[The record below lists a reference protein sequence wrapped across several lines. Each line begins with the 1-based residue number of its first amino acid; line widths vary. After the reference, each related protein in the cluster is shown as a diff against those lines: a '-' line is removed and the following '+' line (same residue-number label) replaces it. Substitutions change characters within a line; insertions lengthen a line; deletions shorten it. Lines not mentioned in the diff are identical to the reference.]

1 MLSARTVLKSPHL
14 HAEAREIMK
23 KIIPPVKGT
32 RDFYPEQ
39 MAVRTWIYNT
49 ARAVSESFGYQE
61 YEAPMLES
69 LALYVAR
76 SGDELVNDQA
86 YVFAD
91 RGGDQIALRPELTAS
106 LARMVAQRQGELAFP
121 VRWWSFGPFWRYE
134 RPQRGRTREFFQWNV
149 DMLGASSPEADAE
162 NVAVLASFLKRVGLF
177 SSQVLIL
184 VNDRRLMDTGF
195 EELGI
200 GTGAR
205 AGLSSLLDRRSK
217 LNPETWLREATE
229 LGLSGTQLAR
239 LDGLLE
245 DKDLWKRSVELR
257 RFFAAI
263 DALGVAEFV
272 RFDASIVRGLQYYT
286 GTVFEA
292 WEVGGEIRRSLLGG
306 GRYDNL
312 LSDVG
317 GTPLPAVGFAL
328 GDVVMTL
335 LLEKYDLLPADL
347 GVFPASV
354 LVTVF
359 DAEHQRASLELAAEL
374 RQSGLNVALYP
385 DPDKL
390 ARQFKYADKVQAR
403 LALVVGPDEAR
414 AGQVTLKDLR
424 TGIQQSVVRSGVA
437 AACRQVLEAPRP
449 Q

>member
-1 MLSARTVLKSPHL
+1 
-14 HAEAREIMK
+14 MK
-23 KIIPPVKGT
+23 KVIPPVKGT

-39 MAVRTWIYNT
+39 MAVRTWLYDT

-61 YEAPMLES
+61 YEAPILES

-76 SGDELVNDQA
+76 SGDELVKDQA

-106 LARMVAQRQGELAFP
+106 LARMIAQRQGELVFP

-162 NVAVLASFLKRVGLF
+162 NVAVLASFLRRVGF
-177 SSQVLIL
+177 APSQVLIL
-184 VNDRRLMDTGF
+184 VNDRRLMDAGF

-200 GTGAR
+200 RDEVR
-205 AGLSSLLDRRSK
+205 AGVSSLLDRRSK
-217 LNPETWLREATE
+217 LNAETWLKEASE
-229 LGLSGTQLAR
+229 LGLSGTQVAR
-239 LDGLLE
+239 IDVLLE
-245 DKDLWKRSVELR
+245 DKDLWKRSPELR

-347 GVFPASV
+347 SVFPASV

-359 DAEHQRASLELAAEL
+359 DAEHHLASLELAADL
-374 RQSGLNVALYP
+374 RQSGLSVALYP

-390 ARQFKYADKVQAR
+390 ARQFKYADKIRAR
-403 LALVVGPDEAR
+403 LALVLGPDEAR
-414 AGQVTLKDLR
+414 AGQVTLKDLG
-424 TGIQQSVVRSGVA
+424 TGVQQSVDRTRVA
-437 AACRQVLEAPRP
+437 EACRETLEAPRP
-449 Q
+449 K